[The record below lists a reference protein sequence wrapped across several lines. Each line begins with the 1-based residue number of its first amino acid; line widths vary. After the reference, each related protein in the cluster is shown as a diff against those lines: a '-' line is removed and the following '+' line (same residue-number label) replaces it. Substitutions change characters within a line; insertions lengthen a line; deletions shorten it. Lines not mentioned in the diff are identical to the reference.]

1 MKEEVPPKQE
11 QIITDPKTLLQILRK
26 QIARCITVQKTTTLN
41 HTNLTTTFQHL
52 APTKSTM
59 LQPTTNVKITDILNQ
74 PAIKDKTKLSQ
85 RIQEQNLAV
94 APDRE
99 KIILHQAQAQAEA
112 RQLHQVQAHHAAL
125 IQLQVQVLAVAH
137 HLVQA
142 HQAAAHQAVAVQVEA
157 AEAVADNK

>member
-1 MKEEVPPKQE
+1 MHPKQE
-11 QIITDPKTLLQILRK
+11 QIITDPKILLQIHRK
-26 QIARCITVQKTTTLN
+26 PIDRCITVQKTTILN
-41 HTNLTTTFQHL
+41 LTNQTTTFQHR
-52 APTKSTM
+52 APTKSIM
-59 LQPTTNVKITDILNQ
+59 LQRTTNVKIIDILNQ
-74 PAIKDKTKLSQ
+74 LAIKDKIKLNQ

-137 HLVQA
+137 HQVQA
-142 HQAAAHQAVAVQVEA
+142 HLAVAHLAVAVRVVA
-157 AEAVADNK
+157 AEAVADSK